1 MSRTR
6 RCWSAA
12 LLFSLSCP
20 LAAGAQVIPARP
32 DTAPPDTLPRDTIPL
47 PIRRDSLPGWP
58 YIARG
63 VVPTAPEAVP
73 PAPLAPGSR
82 HTFTRDSIPWS
93 TAQTL
98 ADLLGAIPGV
108 YLARAGFLGL
118 PEYVVYGG
126 RGAAA
131 LRVYWDGLPLEP
143 LGGDS
148 VYLDPSRIP
157 LTYLRRVD
165 VEVLPAQLRVYL
177 VSERHETLA
186 PRTVVRV
193 MSGDFRTASYT
204 GLFQKRWSSG
214 LGLDLAG
221 NFLGS
226 EGTSN
231 SSRHAQAFDVWAKG
245 EWLPTATTGV
255 AYQLRRQQ
263 YDRDAVQKG
272 EGGVPVAERVPTR
285 HGARTDALFTLF
297 AGRRP
302 HDLGFR
308 GSAGL
313 GTSRWSNDSM
323 LGDRQVR
330 QAFGTLGYRGA
341 RLAAEATGRL
351 ADART
356 TSGLEARVGWSPLP
370 GIALAGDAALWRHQ
384 GRRQSRSAHLSAAWF
399 RGPVSVVG
407 QWAVQDGVQAPA
419 LLADTAQETTDRALR
434 IGFDTRPLAGHV
446 ALVRRDAYQPL
457 PLAEL
462 PVIPALAA
470 TRAATYLVADA
481 RLQPIKA
488 LTLDGWH
495 ATPRDAGPTGAA
507 DFQPPTHSRA
517 QLTFRSKFWRTFR
530 SGAFD
535 LKVQVAVESWSDGTA
550 GLGPGGAPIE
560 LPGVTLW
567 ETFLAFQI
575 VGFTAFWDLRDA
587 VTTQK
592 EKQYVPGLNYPHNA
606 QVFGVRWEFRN

>member
-1 MSRTR
+1 MRHTR
-6 RCWSAA
+6 LVWSAA
-12 LLFSLSCP
+12 LLFSLSRP

-32 DTAPPDTLPRDTIPL
+32 DTVPQDTVPRAVRRDTM
-47 PIRRDSLPGWP
+47 PGWP
-58 YIARG
+58 YLTRG
-63 VVPTAPEAVP
+63 VVPVAPEPVP
-73 PAPLAPGSR
+73 AAPLPPGSR
-82 HTFTRDSIPWS
+82 YTFTRDSIPWS

-98 ADLLGAIPGV
+98 SDLLAAVPGV
-108 YLARAGFLGL
+108 YLARSGFLGL

-131 LRVYWDGLPLEP
+131 LQVYWDGLPIEP

-165 VEVLPAQLRVYL
+165 VEVLPAQLHVYL

-186 PRTVVRV
+186 PRSVVRV

-204 GLFQKRWSSG
+204 GLFQRRWSSG
-214 LGLDLAG
+214 LGLNLAA
-221 NFLGS
+221 NVVGS
-226 EGTSN
+226 EGASN
-231 SSRHAQAFDVWAKG
+231 SNREAQAFDIWVKG
-245 EWLPTATTGV
+245 EWLPTGTTGV
-255 AYQLRRQQ
+255 SYQVRRQQ
-263 YDRDAVQKG
+263 YDRDAVIQG
-272 EGGVPVAERVPTR
+272 EGGAAVPERVPAR

-297 AGRRP
+297 AATRP
-302 HDLGFR
+302 HDMAFR

-313 GTSRWSNDSM
+313 GTSRWSSDSV
-323 LGDRQVR
+323 LGDMQVR
-330 QAFGTLGYRGA
+330 QAFATLGYRGP
-341 RLAAEATGRL
+341 RVAAEATGRL

-356 TSGLEARVGWSPLP
+356 TSALEARVGWSPLP
-370 GIALAGDAALWRHQ
+370 GIALAGEAKLRRHE
-384 GRRQSRSAHLSAAWF
+384 GDRRSRSAHVSAALY
-399 RGPVSVVG
+399 RGPLSLVG
-407 QWAVQDGVQAPA
+407 EWVVQDAVQAPA
-419 LLADTAQETTDRALR
+419 LLADTAQETRDRALR

-446 ALVRRDAYQPL
+446 GLVRRDAYQPL
-457 PLAEL
+457 PFGEL
-462 PVIPALAA
+462 RVIPALAA

-488 LTLDGWH
+488 LTLDGWY

-507 DFQPPTHSRA
+507 DFQPPTHGRA

-535 LKVQVAVESWSDGTA
+535 LKVQLAMEAWSRGTA
-550 GLGPGGAPIE
+550 GLGPGSAPIE

-567 ETFLAFQI
+567 ETFLAFRI
-575 VGFTAFWDLRDA
+575 VGFTMFWDLRDA

-606 QVFGVRWEFRN
+606 QVFGVRWEFKN

>member
-1 MSRTR
+1 MSWTR
-6 RCWSAA
+6 RRWSAA
-12 LLFSLSCP
+12 FLLSLSCP
-20 LAAGAQVIPARP
+20 VAAGAQVIPARS
-32 DTAPPDTLPRDTIPL
+32 DTVQRDTLPRDTVPQQ
-47 PIRRDSLPGWP
+47 IRRDTLPGWP
-58 YIARG
+58 YLARA
-63 VVPTAPEAVP
+63 VVPTTPEPVP
-73 PAPLAPGSR
+73 PAPLPPGSR
-82 HTFTRDSIPWS
+82 YIFTRDSIPWS
-93 TAQTL
+93 AAQTL

-148 VYLDPSRIP
+148 VYLDPSQIP

-186 PRTVVRV
+186 PRSVVRV

-204 GLFQKRWSSG
+204 GLFQKRWPSG
-214 LGLDLAG
+214 LGLNLAA
-221 NFLGS
+221 NVVGS
-226 EGTSN
+226 EGARNSN
-231 SSRHAQAFDVWAKG
+231 REGQAFDIWAKG

-255 AYQLRRQQ
+255 AYQIRRQQ
-263 YDRDAVQKG
+263 YDRDAVLQG
-272 EGGVPVAERVPTR
+272 EGGVALAQRVPAR
-285 HGARTDALFTLF
+285 HGARTDALFLLF
-297 AGRRP
+297 AATRP

-313 GTSRWSNDSM
+313 GSSRWSNDSV
-323 LGDRQVR
+323 LGDREVR
-330 QAFGTLGYRGA
+330 QAFGTLGYRDA
-341 RLAAEATGRL
+341 SFAAEATGRL

-356 TSGLEARVGWSPLP
+356 TSALEARVGWSPLP
-370 GIALAGDAALWRHQ
+370 GIAVAADAALRRHD
-384 GRRQSRSAHLSAAWF
+384 GNRQSRAAHLSAALY
-399 RGPVSVVG
+399 RGPFSVMG
-407 QWAVQDGVQAPA
+407 EWAVRDGVQAPA
-419 LLADTAQETTDRALR
+419 LLADTAQQTTDRALR
-434 IGFDTRPLAGHV
+434 IGLDTRPLAGHV
-446 ALVRRDAYQPL
+446 ALVERDAYQPL
-457 PLAEL
+457 PLTEL

-488 LTLDGWH
+488 LTLDGWY
-495 ATPRDAGPTGAA
+495 ATPRNAGPTGAA
-507 DFQPPTHSRA
+507 DFHPPTHGRA

-535 LKVQVAVESWSDGTA
+535 LKVQFAVESWSGGTA
-550 GLGPGGAPIE
+550 GLGPGGSRIA
-560 LPGVTLW
+560 LPPVTYW

-587 VTTQK
+587 LAAQ
-592 EKQYVPGLNYPHNA
+592 KQYVPGLNYPHNA
-606 QVFGVRWEFRN
+606 QVFGVRWEFKN

>member
-1 MSRTR
+1 MTRTR
-6 RCWSAA
+6 RWWSAA
-12 LLFSLSCP
+12 LLLSFSYP
-20 LAAGAQVIPARP
+20 LAAGAQVVPPRP
-32 DTAPPDTLPRDTIPL
+32 DTVPRDTSPGDTV
-47 PIRRDSLPGWP
+47 PRVPRGDTLPGWP
-58 YIARG
+58 YLARG
-63 VVPTAPEAVP
+63 VLPTSPAAIP
-73 PAPLAPGSR
+73 PAPLPPGSR
-82 HTFTRDSIPWS
+82 YTFTRDSIPWLS
-93 TAQTL
+93 AQTL
-98 ADLLGAIPGV
+98 ADLLTAIPGV

-118 PEYVVYGG
+118 PEQVVYGG
-126 RGAAA
+126 RGASA
-131 LRVYWDGLPLEP
+131 LEVYWDGLLLEA

-148 VYLDPSRIP
+148 VYLDPSQFP

-177 VSERHETLA
+177 VSERHETLP

-214 LGLDLAG
+214 LGLNLVG
-221 NFLGS
+221 NFVGS
-226 EGTSN
+226 EGASN
-231 SSRHAQAFDVWAKG
+231 ANRHSQAFDLWAKG
-245 EWLPTATTGV
+245 EWLPTAAIGV
-255 AYQLRRQQ
+255 AYQIRRQE
-263 YDRDAVQKG
+263 YDRDAVLKG
-272 EGGVPVAERVPTR
+272 EGATAVLERVPAR

-297 AGRRP
+297 AGSQA
-302 HDLGFR
+302 HDLGLR
-308 GSAGL
+308 GSAAL
-313 GTSRWSNDSM
+313 GASRWSNDSV

-330 QAFGTLGYRGA
+330 QAFGTVGYRGPRFSA
-341 RLAAEATGRL
+341 QATGRL

-370 GIALAGDAALWRHQ
+370 GLALAADAMLRRHQ
-384 GRRQSRSAHLSAAWF
+384 GDRRTRAAHLSAALY
-399 RGPVSVVG
+399 RGPFSVAG
-407 QWAVQDGVQAPA
+407 HWAVRDGVQAPA
-419 LLADTAQETTDRALR
+419 LPADTAQQTADHAIRVGVE
-434 IGFDTRPLAGHV
+434 TRPLAGHV
-446 ALVRRDAYQPL
+446 ALVRRDRYRPL
-457 PLAEL
+457 PFGEL
-462 PVIPALAA
+462 PVVPALAA

-481 RLQPIKA
+481 RLQPVNA
-488 LTLDGWH
+488 LTLDGWY
-495 ATPRDAGPTGAA
+495 ATPRDGGPRGAA
-507 DFQPPTHSRA
+507 DFQPPTHGRA

-535 LKVQVAVESWSDGTA
+535 LKVQIALESWSDGTA

-606 QVFGVRWEFRN
+606 QVFGVRWEFKN